1 MQIYGEKPS
10 EEADM
15 SQTSFEVVYD
25 LKDTTA
31 LYDSIPSTM
40 DNQPF
45 AVENLLKQNTPFP
58 DYGTLEADY
67 FLLDGSMPEL
77 PDGPEGISFWSSE
90 LSDKNGLFQKN
101 PVLIILF
108 SENHTSTGLTF
119 HFVGEIPVQFQVR
132 WYDLAGNMI
141 ALKSFQPDSRD
152 YYARNLVENYGRL
165 EVEFQ
170 KAKPY
175 RYVKLWGID
184 YGVVVTWN
192 ENDIKTATLVEETDP
207 TSNALKINKLT
218 FQFIDRANEFNLA
231 NSEGLHKALQKKQH
245 IEPYEIVDGERLFLG
260 RYFLTTPGSE
270 KSLAKMEATDYIGLL
285 DDTDFKDGR
294 VYNGEL
300 AGNVLADIFAGT
312 DIPFEVAE
320 DVAATPLHGWLKIQT
335 RRKALREVLFAC
347 GAVAETAR
355 RDNVWIYKP
364 SRLIQSDIPRSRKF
378 STTTKQDTYISE
390 VSIKYSEYTEG
401 AEEKELVKQSTYPA
415 GLNEVKFSSP
425 VSDLQISAGE
435 IVEAKT
441 NYIVFRLPEEAAV
454 TIYGRQYSKQ
464 DITVTSTVQQLRAG
478 ENPKAKSFTGTLFN
492 YNQARIISQ
501 AILDYYQLSLILN
514 IRYLAAQ
521 ERPGQWAAVEN
532 TLVGRGGYAAGLE
545 SIKTDLTGGY
555 ISTAQL
561 RGYYKYT
568 SEFYYAGTELYIESV
583 GEI

>member
-1 MQIYGEKPS
+1 MRTY
-10 EEADM
+10 
-15 SQTSFEVVYD
+15 FEVVYD

-31 LYDSIPSTM
+31 LQDSIPSTM
-40 DNQPF
+40 DNQNF
-45 AVENLLKQNTPFP
+45 AVESLLRDNTAFS
-58 DYGTLEADY
+58 DYGTLEQDY

-77 PDGPEGISFWSSE
+77 PDEPEGIPFWTSE
-90 LSDKNGLFQKN
+90 LSDSNGNFKKN
-101 PVLIILF
+101 PMLTILF

-119 HFVGEIPVQFQVR
+119 HFVGEVPLQMQIR
-132 WYDLAGNMI
+132 WYDLTGNMI
-141 ALKSFQPDSRD
+141 ALKSFQPDMAD

-165 EVEFQ
+165 EIEFR
-170 KAKPY
+170 KTKPY

-184 YGVVVTWN
+184 YGVVVTWD
-192 ENDIKTATLVEETDP
+192 EDDIKTASLVEETDP
-207 TSNALKINKLT
+207 ISNTLKINKLT
-218 FQFIDRANEFNLA
+218 FQFIDRENEFNLA

-270 KSLAKMEATDYIGLL
+270 KSLAKMEATDYVGLL

-294 VYNGEL
+294 VYNGEP
-300 AGNVLADIFAGT
+300 AGSVLADIFAGT
-312 DIPFEVAE
+312 GIPYEVDE
-320 DVAATPLHGWLKIQT
+320 EVAATPLHGWLKIQT

-378 STTTKQDTYISE
+378 STATKQDTYISE
-390 VSIKYSEYTEG
+390 VNIKFTEYAEG
-401 AEEKELVKQSTYPA
+401 TEEKELVKESIYPA
-415 GLNEVKFSSP
+415 GLNEVKFNSP
-425 VSDLQISAGE
+425 VSALRVSTGE
-435 IVEAKT
+435 VVEAKT
-441 NYIVFRLPEEAAV
+441 NYIIFRLQEAAAV

-464 DITVTSTVQQLRAG
+464 DITVSSSVPQLKAG

-492 YNQARIISQ
+492 YGQAKIISQ

-514 IRYLAAQ
+514 IRYLAAK
-521 ERPGQWAAVEN
+521 ERPGQWVSVEN

-568 SEFYYAGTELYIESV
+568 SEFYYAGTELYIDESV

>member
-1 MQIYGEKPS
+1 MGT
-10 EEADM
+10 
-15 SQTSFEVVYD
+15 TSFEVIYD

-31 LYDSIPSTM
+31 LQDSTPSTM
-40 DNQPF
+40 DNQDF
-45 AVENLLKQNTPFP
+45 AVENLLKDNTAFH
-58 DYGTLEADY
+58 DYGTLEQDY
-67 FLLDGSMPEL
+67 FLLDGTLPEL
-77 PDGPEGISFWSSE
+77 PDEPEGIPFWSSE
-90 LSDKNGLFQKN
+90 LSDSEGNFLNN
-101 PVLIILF
+101 PLLTILF

-119 HFVGEIPVQFQVR
+119 RFVGDLPLQMQIR
-132 WYDLAGNMI
+132 WYGLGGDMI
-141 ALKSFQPDSRD
+141 SLKSFQPDSHD
-152 YYARNLVENYGRL
+152 YYARNLVENYGKL
-165 EVEFQ
+165 EIEFQ

-184 YGVVVTWN
+184 YGVVVTWD
-192 ENDIKTATLVEETDP
+192 EDDIKAASLVEETDP
-207 TSNALKINKLT
+207 ISNTLKINKLT
-218 FQFIDRANEFNLA
+218 FQFVDRANEFNLA

-245 IEPYEIVDGERLFLG
+245 IEPYEIVDGERMYLG
-260 RYFLTTPGSE
+260 RYFLTTPSSD
-270 KSLAKMEATDYIGLL
+270 KSIAKMEATDYIGLL

-294 VYNGEL
+294 VYNGEP

-378 STTTKQDTYISE
+378 STATKQDTYISE
-390 VSIKYSEYTEG
+390 VSIKFTEYTEG
-401 AEEKELVKQSTYPA
+401 AEEKELVKETTYPA
-415 GLNEVKFSSP
+415 GVNEVKFNSP
-425 VSDLQISAGE
+425 VSDLRISSGE
-435 IVEAKT
+435 VVEART

-454 TIYGRQYSKQ
+454 AIYGKQYSKQ
-464 DITVTSTVQQLRAG
+464 DITVSSDVGQLKAG
-478 ENPKAKSFTGTLFN
+478 ENPKAKSFSGTLFN
-492 YNQARIISQ
+492 YSQAKVISQ

-514 IRYLAAQ
+514 IKYLAGR

-532 TLVGRGGYAAGLE
+532 TLEGRGGYAAGLE

-561 RGYYKYT
+561 RGDYRYVSEYYYT
-568 SEFYYAGTELYIESV
+568 GTELYT
-583 GEI
+583 GEDMGVL

>member
-1 MQIYGEKPS
+1 MRTY
-10 EEADM
+10 
-15 SQTSFEVVYD
+15 FEVIYD

-31 LYDSIPSTM
+31 LQDSVPSTM
-40 DNQPF
+40 DNQNF
-45 AVENLLKQNTPFP
+45 AVESLLRDNTAFS
-58 DYGTLEADY
+58 DYGTLEQDY
-67 FLLDGSMPEL
+67 FLLDGTMPEL
-77 PDGPEGISFWSSE
+77 PDEPEGIPFWSSE
-90 LSDKNGLFQKN
+90 VSDREGNFQSN

-119 HFVGEIPVQFQVR
+119 HFVGEVPLQMQIR
-132 WYDLAGNMI
+132 WYDLEGNMI
-141 ALKSFQPDSRD
+141 AIKSFQPDMAD

-165 EVEFQ
+165 EIEFR
-170 KAKPY
+170 KTKPF
-175 RYVKLWGID
+175 RYIKLWGID
-184 YGVVVTWN
+184 YGVVVTWG
-192 ENDIKTATLVEETDP
+192 ENDIKTASLVEETDP
-207 TSNALKINKLT
+207 ISNALKINKLT
-218 FQFIDRANEFNLA
+218 FQFIDKENEFNLA

-245 IEPYEIVDGERLFLG
+245 IEPYEIVNGERLFLG

-294 VYNGEL
+294 VYNGES
-300 AGNVLADIFAGT
+300 AGSVLADIFAGT
-312 DIPFEVAE
+312 GIPYEVNDE
-320 DVAATPLHGWLKIQT
+320 VAATPLHGWLKIQT

-364 SRLIQSDIPRSRKF
+364 SRLIQADIPRSRKF
-378 STTTKQDTYISE
+378 STATKQDTYISE
-390 VSIKYSEYTEG
+390 VSIKYAEYTEG

-425 VSDLQISAGE
+425 VSDLRISAGE

-441 NYIVFRLPEEAAV
+441 NYIVFRLPEDAAV

-464 DITVTSTVQQLRAG
+464 DITVSSSVPQLKAG
-478 ENPKAKSFTGTLFN
+478 ENPKAKSFTGALFN
-492 YNQARIISQ
+492 FGQAKIISQ

-521 ERPGQWAAVEN
+521 ERPGQWVSVEN

-568 SEFYYAGTELYIESV
+568 SEFYYAGTELYIDESV

>member
-1 MQIYGEKPS
+1 MRTY
-10 EEADM
+10 
-15 SQTSFEVVYD
+15 FEVIYD

-31 LYDSIPSTM
+31 LQDSVPSTM
-40 DNQPF
+40 DNQNF
-45 AVENLLKQNTPFP
+45 AVESLLRDNTAFS
-58 DYGTLEADY
+58 DYGTLEQDY
-67 FLLDGSMPEL
+67 FLLDGTMPEL
-77 PDGPEGISFWSSE
+77 PDEPEGIPFWSSE
-90 LSDKNGLFQKN
+90 LSDREGNFQSN

-119 HFVGEIPVQFQVR
+119 HFVGEVPLQMQIR
-132 WYDLAGNMI
+132 WYDLEGNMI
-141 ALKSFQPDSRD
+141 AIKSFQPDMAD

-165 EVEFQ
+165 EIEFR
-170 KAKPY
+170 KTKPF
-175 RYVKLWGID
+175 RYIKLWGID
-184 YGVVVTWN
+184 YGVVVTWG
-192 ENDIKTATLVEETDP
+192 ENDIKTASLVEETDP
-207 TSNALKINKLT
+207 ISNALKINKLT
-218 FQFIDRANEFNLA
+218 FQFIDKENEFNLA

-245 IEPYEIVDGERLFLG
+245 IEPYEIVNGERLFLG

-294 VYNGEL
+294 VYNGES
-300 AGNVLADIFAGT
+300 AGSVLADIFAGT
-312 DIPFEVAE
+312 GIPYEVNDE
-320 DVAATPLHGWLKIQT
+320 VAATPLHGWLKIQT

-364 SRLIQSDIPRSRKF
+364 SRLIQADIPRSRKF
-378 STTTKQDTYISE
+378 STATKQDTYISE
-390 VSIKYSEYTEG
+390 VSIKYAEYTEG

-425 VSDLQISAGE
+425 VSDLRISAGE

-441 NYIVFRLPEEAAV
+441 NYIVFRLPEDAAV

-464 DITVTSTVQQLRAG
+464 DITVSSSVPQLKAG
-478 ENPKAKSFTGTLFN
+478 ENPKAKSFTGALFN
-492 YNQARIISQ
+492 FGQAKIISQ

-521 ERPGQWAAVEN
+521 ERPGQWVSVEN

-568 SEFYYAGTELYIESV
+568 SEFYYAGTELYIDESV

>member
-1 MQIYGEKPS
+1 
-10 EEADM
+10 M
-15 SQTSFEVVYD
+15 SKTSFEVIYD

-31 LYDSIPSTM
+31 LQDSIPSTM
-40 DNQPF
+40 DNQNF
-45 AVENLLKQNTPFP
+45 AVESLLRDNTAFS
-58 DYGTLEADY
+58 DYGTLEQDY
-67 FLLDGSMPEL
+67 FLLDGTMPEL
-77 PDGPEGISFWSSE
+77 PDKPEGIPFWSSE
-90 LSDKNGLFQKN
+90 LSDENGLFQKN

-192 ENDIKTATLVEETDP
+192 ENDIKTASLVEETDP
-207 TSNALKINKLT
+207 ISNTLKINKLT

-294 VYNGEL
+294 VYNGES
-300 AGNVLADIFAGT
+300 AGSVLADIFAGT
-312 DIPFEVAE
+312 GIPYEVNDE
-320 DVAATPLHGWLKIQT
+320 VAATPLHGWLKIQT

-364 SRLIQSDIPRSRKF
+364 SRLIQADIPRSRKF
-378 STTTKQDTYISE
+378 STATKQDTYISE
-390 VSIKYSEYTEG
+390 VSIKYAEYTEG

-425 VSDLQISAGE
+425 VSDLRISAGE

-441 NYIVFRLPEEAAV
+441 NYIVFRLPEDAAV

-464 DITVTSTVQQLRAG
+464 DITVSSSVPQLKAG
-478 ENPKAKSFTGTLFN
+478 ENPKAKSFTGALFN
-492 YNQARIISQ
+492 FGQAKIISQ

-521 ERPGQWAAVEN
+521 ERPGQWVSVEN

-568 SEFYYAGTELYIESV
+568 SEFYYAGTELYIDESV

>member
-1 MQIYGEKPS
+1 
-10 EEADM
+10 M

-31 LYDSIPSTM
+31 LQDSIPSTM
-40 DNQPF
+40 DNQGF
-45 AVENLLKQNTPFP
+45 AVESLLKDNTAFP
-58 DYGTLEADY
+58 DYGTLEQDY
-67 FLLDGSMPEL
+67 FLLDGTMPEL
-77 PDGPEGISFWSSE
+77 PDEPEGIPFWTSE
-90 LSDKNGLFQKN
+90 LSDDNGNFLDN
-101 PVLIILF
+101 PVLTILF

-119 HFVGEIPVQFQVR
+119 HFVGELPLQFQVR
-132 WYDLAGNMI
+132 WYDLTGNMI
-141 ALKSFQPDSRD
+141 ALKSFQPDIPD
-152 YYARNLVENYGRL
+152 FYARNLVENYGKL
-165 EVEFQ
+165 EIEFQ
-170 KAKPY
+170 KTKPY

-184 YGVVVTWN
+184 YGVVVTWD
-192 ENDIKTATLVEETDP
+192 EDDIKTASLVEETDP
-207 TSNALKINKLT
+207 ISNALKINKLT
-218 FQFIDRANEFNLA
+218 FQFVDRESEFNLA

-245 IEPYEIVDGERLFLG
+245 IEPYEVVDGERMYLG
-260 RYFLTTPGSE
+260 RYFLTTPSSD

-320 DVAATPLHGWLKIQT
+320 DVAATPLYGWLKIQT

-364 SRLIQSDIPRSRKF
+364 TRLIQSDIPRSRKF
-378 STTTKQDTYISE
+378 STSTKQDTYISE
-390 VSIKYSEYTEG
+390 VSIKFTEYTEG
-401 AEEKELVKQSTYPA
+401 AEEKELVKETTYPA
-415 GLNEVKFSSP
+415 GLNEVKFNSP
-425 VSDLQISAGE
+425 VSGPRISSGE
-435 IVEAKT
+435 VVEAKT
-441 NYIVFRLPEEAAV
+441 NYIIFRLPAESAV
-454 TIYGRQYSKQ
+454 VIYGRQYGKQ
-464 DITVTSTVQQLRAG
+464 DITVSSSVPQLKAG
-478 ENPKAKSFTGTLFN
+478 ENPKAKSFSGTLFN
-492 YNQARIISQ
+492 YSQARVISQ

-514 IRYLAAQ
+514 IKYLAGQ

-561 RGYYKYT
+561 RGYYRYVSEYYYT
-568 SEFYYAGTELYIESV
+568 GTELYT
-583 GEI
+583 GEEMGVI

>member
-1 MQIYGEKPS
+1 
-10 EEADM
+10 M
-15 SQTSFEVVYD
+15 STNFEVVYD

-31 LYDSIPSTM
+31 LQDSIPSTM
-40 DNQPF
+40 DNQSF
-45 AVENLLKQNTPFP
+45 AEENLLKQKTEFP
-58 DYGTLEADY
+58 EYGTLEQDY
-67 FLLDGSMPEL
+67 FVLDGSMPEL
-77 PDGPEGISFWSSE
+77 PDEPDGIPFWSSA
-90 LSDKNGLFQKN
+90 LSDGNGNFQNN
-101 PVLIILF
+101 PVLTVLF
-108 SENHTSTGLTF
+108 TQNHTSTGLTF
-119 HFVGEIPVQFQVR
+119 HFIGELPLQFQVR
-132 WYDLAGNMI
+132 WYDLSGNMI

-170 KAKPY
+170 KARPY

-184 YGVVVTWN
+184 YGVVVTWG
-192 ENDIKTATLVEETDP
+192 ENDIKTASLVEETDP
-207 TSNALKINKLT
+207 ISNTLKINKLT
-218 FQFIDRANEFNLA
+218 FQFVDRANEFNLA

-245 IEPYEIVDGERLFLG
+245 IAPYEIVDGERLYLG
-260 RYFLTTPGSE
+260 RYFLTTPSSD

-285 DDTDFKDGR
+285 DGADFKGGR

-320 DVAATPLHGWLKIQT
+320 DVAETPLYGWLKIQT

-364 SRLIQSDIPRSRKF
+364 TRLIRSDIPRSRKF
-378 STTTKQDTYISE
+378 STATKQDTYISE
-390 VSIKYSEYTEG
+390 VSIKFTEYTEG
-401 AEEKELVKQSTYPA
+401 TEEKELVKETTYPA
-415 GLNEVKFSSP
+415 GVNEVKFNSP
-425 VSDLQISAGE
+425 VSDLRISAGE

-441 NYIVFRLPEEAAV
+441 NYIIFRLAEEAAV
-454 TIYGRQYSKQ
+454 TIYGKQYSKQ
-464 DITVTSTVQQLRAG
+464 DITVSSDVGQLKAG
-478 ENPKAKSFTGTLFN
+478 ENPKAKSFSGTLFN
-492 YNQARIISQ
+492 YSQAKVISQ

-514 IRYLAAQ
+514 IKYLAGN

-532 TLVGRGGYAAGLE
+532 TLEGRGGYAAGLE

-561 RGYYKYT
+561 RGYYRYVSEYYYT
-568 SEFYYAGTELYIESV
+568 GMELYTGEVV
-583 GEI
+583 GII

>member
-1 MQIYGEKPS
+1 MRTG
-10 EEADM
+10 
-15 SQTSFEVVYD
+15 FEVVYD

-31 LYDSIPSTM
+31 LQDSVPSTM

-45 AVENLLKQNTPFP
+45 AVENLLKQNMVFP
-58 DYGTLEADY
+58 DYGTLEQDY
-67 FLLDGSMPEL
+67 FVLDGSMQEL
-77 PDGPEGISFWSSE
+77 PDEPEGIPFWSSE
-90 LSDKNGLFQKN
+90 LSDGEGNFLDN
-101 PVLIILF
+101 PVLTILF

-119 HFVGEIPVQFQVR
+119 HFIGDLPLQMQVR
-132 WYDLAGNMI
+132 WYSLDGNMI
-141 ALKSFQPDSRD
+141 SLKSFQPDNPD

-165 EVEFQ
+165 EIEFQ

-184 YGVVVTWN
+184 YGVIVTWG
-192 ENDIKTATLVEETDP
+192 ENDIKTASLVEETDP
-207 TSNALKINKLT
+207 ISNTLKINKLT
-218 FQFIDRANEFNLA
+218 FQFVDKVNEFNLA

-245 IEPYEIVDGERLFLG
+245 IEPYEIVDGERMYLG
-260 RYFLTTPGSE
+260 RYFLTTPSSD

-285 DDTDFKDGR
+285 DDTDFKGGR

-320 DVAATPLHGWLKIQT
+320 DVAATPLYGWLKIQT

-364 SRLIQSDIPRSRKF
+364 TRIKQSDIPRSRKF
-378 STTTKQDTYISE
+378 STSTKQDTYISE
-390 VSIKYSEYTEG
+390 VSIKFTEYTEG
-401 AEEKELVKQSTYPA
+401 AEEKELVKESVYPA
-415 GLNEVKFSSP
+415 GVNEVKFNSP
-425 VSDLQISAGE
+425 VFGLRVSTGV

-441 NYIVFRLPEEAAV
+441 NYIIFRLAEEAAV
-454 TIYGRQYSKQ
+454 TIYGKQYSKQ
-464 DITVTSTVQQLRAG
+464 DITVSSDVGQIKAG
-478 ENPKAKSFTGTLFN
+478 ENPKAKSFSGTLFN
-492 YNQARIISQ
+492 YSQAKVISQ

-514 IRYLAAQ
+514 IKYLAGW

-561 RGYYKYT
+561 RGYYRYVSEYYYT
-568 SEFYYAGTELYIESV
+568 GTELYT
-583 GEI
+583 GEVMGII

>member
-1 MQIYGEKPS
+1 MGT
-10 EEADM
+10 
-15 SQTSFEVVYD
+15 TSFEVIYD

-31 LYDSIPSTM
+31 LQDSTPSTM
-40 DNQPF
+40 DNQDF
-45 AVENLLKQNTPFP
+45 AVENLLKDNTAFH
-58 DYGTLEADY
+58 DYGTLEQDY
-67 FLLDGSMPEL
+67 FLLDGTLPEL
-77 PDGPEGISFWSSE
+77 PDEPEGIPFWSSE
-90 LSDKNGLFQKN
+90 LSDSEGNFLNN
-101 PVLIILF
+101 PLLTILF

-119 HFVGEIPVQFQVR
+119 RFVGDLPLQMQIR
-132 WYDLAGNMI
+132 WYGLGGDMI
-141 ALKSFQPDSRD
+141 SLKSFQPDSHD
-152 YYARNLVENYGRL
+152 YYARNLVENYGKL
-165 EVEFQ
+165 EIEFQ

-184 YGVVVTWN
+184 YGVVVTWD
-192 ENDIKTATLVEETDP
+192 EDDIKAASLVEETDP
-207 TSNALKINKLT
+207 ISNTLKINKLT
-218 FQFIDRANEFNLA
+218 FQFVDRANEFNLA

-245 IEPYEIVDGERLFLG
+245 IEPYEIVDGERMYLG
-260 RYFLTTPGSE
+260 RYFLTTPSSD
-270 KSLAKMEATDYIGLL
+270 KSIAKMEATDYIGLL

-294 VYNGEL
+294 VYNGEP

-378 STTTKQDTYISE
+378 STATKQDTYISE
-390 VSIKYSEYTEG
+390 VSIKFTEYTEG
-401 AEEKELVKQSTYPA
+401 AEEKELVKETTYPA
-415 GLNEVKFSSP
+415 GVNEVKFNSP
-425 VSDLQISAGE
+425 VSDLRISSGE
-435 IVEAKT
+435 VVEART

-454 TIYGRQYSKQ
+454 AIYGKQYSKQ
-464 DITVTSTVQQLRAG
+464 DITVSSDVGQLKAG
-478 ENPKAKSFTGTLFN
+478 ENPKAKSFSGTLFN
-492 YNQARIISQ
+492 YSQAKVISQ

-514 IRYLAAQ
+514 IKYLAGR

-532 TLVGRGGYAAGLE
+532 TLEGRGGYAAGLE

-561 RGYYKYT
+561 RGYYRYVSEYYYT
-568 SEFYYAGTELYIESV
+568 GTELYT
-583 GEI
+583 GEDMGVL

>member
-1 MQIYGEKPS
+1 MGT
-10 EEADM
+10 
-15 SQTSFEVVYD
+15 TSFEVVYD

-31 LYDSIPSTM
+31 LQDSIPSTM
-40 DNQPF
+40 DNQDF
-45 AVENLLKQNTPFP
+45 AVESLLRDNTAFSN
-58 DYGTLEADY
+58 YGTLEQDY
-67 FLLDGSMPEL
+67 FLLDGTMPEL
-77 PDGPEGISFWSSE
+77 PDNPEGIPFWSSE
-90 LSDKNGLFQKN
+90 LSDSEGNFQSN

-119 HFVGEIPVQFQVR
+119 HFVGEVPLQMQIR
-132 WYDLAGNMI
+132 WYDLTGNMI
-141 ALKSFQPDSRD
+141 ALKSFQPDAHD

-165 EVEFQ
+165 EIEFR
-170 KAKPY
+170 KTKPY

-184 YGVVVTWN
+184 YGVVVTWD
-192 ENDIKTATLVEETDP
+192 EDDIKTASLVEETDP
-207 TSNALKINKLT
+207 ISNTLKINKLT
-218 FQFIDRANEFNLA
+218 FQFIDSANEFNLA

-294 VYNGEL
+294 VYNGEP
-300 AGNVLADIFAGT
+300 AGSVLADIFAGT
-312 DIPFEVAE
+312 NIPYEIAE
-320 DVAATPLHGWLKIQT
+320 DVAATPLYGWLKIQT

-378 STTTKQDTYISE
+378 STATKQDTYISE
-390 VSIKYSEYTEG
+390 VSIKFTEYAEG
-401 AEEKELVKQSTYPA
+401 TEEKELVKESIYPA
-415 GLNEVKFSSP
+415 GLNEVKFNSP
-425 VSDLQISAGE
+425 VSGLRISIGE
-435 IVEAKT
+435 VVETKT
-441 NYIVFRLPEEAAV
+441 NYIIFRLQEAAAV

-464 DITVTSTVQQLRAG
+464 DITVSSSVPQLKAG

-492 YNQARIISQ
+492 YGQAKIISQ

-521 ERPGQWAAVEN
+521 ERPGQWVSVEN

-568 SEFYYAGTELYIESV
+568 SEFYYAGTELYIDESV

>member
-1 MQIYGEKPS
+1 
-10 EEADM
+10 M

-31 LYDSIPSTM
+31 LQDSIPSTM
-40 DNQPF
+40 DNQAF
-45 AVENLLKQNTPFP
+45 AVESLLKDNTAFP
-58 DYGTLEADY
+58 DYGTLENDY
-67 FLLDGSMPEL
+67 FLLDGTMPEL
-77 PDGPEGISFWSSE
+77 ADEPEGIAFWSSE
-90 LSDKNGLFQKN
+90 LSDSDGNFQDN
-101 PVLIILF
+101 PLLIILF

-132 WYDLAGNMI
+132 WYDLTGNMI
-141 ALKSFQPDSRD
+141 ALKSFRPDNPD

-170 KAKPY
+170 KAQPY

-184 YGVVVTWN
+184 YGVVVTWG
-192 ENDIKTATLVEETDP
+192 ENDIKTASLVEETDP
-207 TSNALKINKLT
+207 TSNTLKINKLT
-218 FQFIDRANEFNLA
+218 FQFVDRDNEFNLA

-260 RYFLTTPGSE
+260 RYFLTTPGSD

-294 VYNGEL
+294 VYDGEP
-300 AGNVLADIFAGT
+300 AGNVLADIFVGT
-312 DIPFEVAE
+312 GIPYEVSE

-335 RRKALREVLFAC
+335 RRKALREVLFAA

-378 STTTKQDTYISE
+378 STATKQDTYISE
-390 VSIKYSEYTEG
+390 VSIKYTEYSAG
-401 AEEKELVKQSTYPA
+401 AEEKELVKATTYPA
-415 GLNEVKFSSP
+415 GVNEVKFSSP
-425 VSDLQISAGE
+425 VSDLRISAGE

-454 TIYGRQYSKQ
+454 TIYGKQYSKQ
-464 DITVTSTVQQLRAG
+464 DITVSSDVGQLKAG

-492 YNQARIISQ
+492 YSQARLISQ

-521 ERPGQWAAVEN
+521 ERPGKWAAVEN
-532 TLVGRGGYAAGLE
+532 TLEGRGGYAAGLE
-545 SIKTDLTGGY
+545 SIRTDLTGGY

-561 RGYYKYT
+561 RGYYKYV
-568 SEFYYAGTELYIESV
+568 SEYYYTGTEIFTGEDV
-583 GEI
+583 GT

>member
-1 MQIYGEKPS
+1 MGT
-10 EEADM
+10 
-15 SQTSFEVVYD
+15 TSFEVVYD

-31 LYDSIPSTM
+31 LQDSVPSTM
-40 DNQPF
+40 DNQNF
-45 AVENLLKQNTPFP
+45 AVESLLRDNIAFS
-58 DYGTLEADY
+58 DYGTLEQDY
-67 FLLDGSMPEL
+67 FLLDGTMPEL
-77 PDGPEGISFWSSE
+77 PDEPEGIPFWSSE
-90 LSDKNGLFQKN
+90 LSDREGNFQSN

-119 HFVGEIPVQFQVR
+119 HFVGEVPLQMQIR
-132 WYDLAGNMI
+132 WYDLEGNMI
-141 ALKSFQPDSRD
+141 AIKSFQPDMAD

-165 EVEFQ
+165 EIEFR
-170 KAKPY
+170 KTKPF
-175 RYVKLWGID
+175 RYIKLWGID
-184 YGVVVTWN
+184 YGVVVTWG
-192 ENDIKTATLVEETDP
+192 ENDIKTASLVEETDP
-207 TSNALKINKLT
+207 ISNALKINKLT
-218 FQFIDRANEFNLA
+218 FQFIDKENEFNLA

-245 IEPYEIVDGERLFLG
+245 IEPYEIVNGERLFLG

-294 VYNGEL
+294 VYNGES
-300 AGNVLADIFAGT
+300 AGSVLADIFAGT
-312 DIPFEVAE
+312 GIPYEVNDE
-320 DVAATPLHGWLKIQT
+320 VAATPLHGWLKIQT

-364 SRLIQSDIPRSRKF
+364 SRLIQADIPRSRKF
-378 STTTKQDTYISE
+378 STATKQDTYISE
-390 VSIKYSEYTEG
+390 VSIKYAEYTEG

-425 VSDLQISAGE
+425 VSDLRISAGE

-441 NYIVFRLPEEAAV
+441 NYIVFRLPEDAAV

-464 DITVTSTVQQLRAG
+464 DITVSSSVPQLKAG
-478 ENPKAKSFTGTLFN
+478 ENPKAKSFTGALFN
-492 YNQARIISQ
+492 FGQAKIISQ

-521 ERPGQWAAVEN
+521 ERPGQWVSVEN

-568 SEFYYAGTELYIESV
+568 SEFYYAGTELYIDESV

>member
-1 MQIYGEKPS
+1 
-10 EEADM
+10 M
-15 SQTSFEVVYD
+15 SKTSFEVIYD

-31 LYDSIPSTM
+31 LQDSIPSTM
-40 DNQPF
+40 DNQNF
-45 AVENLLKQNTPFP
+45 AVESLLRDNTAFS
-58 DYGTLEADY
+58 DYGTLEQDY
-67 FLLDGSMPEL
+67 FLLDGTMPEL
-77 PDGPEGISFWSSE
+77 PDKPEGIPFWSSE
-90 LSDKNGLFQKN
+90 LSDENGLFQKN

-192 ENDIKTATLVEETDP
+192 ENDIKTASLVEETDP
-207 TSNALKINKLT
+207 ISNTLKINKLT

-300 AGNVLADIFAGT
+300 AGNVLAEIFAGT

-320 DVAATPLHGWLKIQT
+320 DVAATPLYGWLKIQT

-378 STTTKQDTYISE
+378 STATKQDTYISE
-390 VSIKYSEYTEG
+390 VSIKFTEYTEG
-401 AEEKELVKQSTYPA
+401 AEEKELVKETTYPA
-415 GLNEVKFSSP
+415 GLNEVKFNSP
-425 VSDLQISAGE
+425 VSALRVSTGE
-435 IVEAKT
+435 VVEAKT
-441 NYIVFRLPEEAAV
+441 NYIIFRLSEEAAV

-464 DITVTSTVQQLRAG
+464 DITVSSSVPQLKAG

-492 YNQARIISQ
+492 YGQAKIISQ

-521 ERPGQWAAVEN
+521 ERPGQWASVEN

-545 SIKTDLTGGY
+545 SIKTDLTGGD

-568 SEFYYAGTELYIESV
+568 SEFYYTGTELYIDESV
-583 GEI
+583 GDI

>member
-1 MQIYGEKPS
+1 MG
-10 EEADM
+10 A
-15 SQTSFEVVYD
+15 TSFEVVYD

-31 LYDSIPSTM
+31 LQDSIPSTM
-40 DNQPF
+40 DNQNF
-45 AVENLLKQNTPFP
+45 AVESLLRDNTAFS
-58 DYGTLEADY
+58 DYGTLEQDY

-77 PDGPEGISFWSSE
+77 PDEPAGIPFWTSE
-90 LSDKNGLFQKN
+90 LSDNNGNFAKK
-101 PVLIILF
+101 PVLSILF

-119 HFVGEIPVQFQVR
+119 HFVGEVPLQMQIR
-132 WYDLAGNMI
+132 WYDLTGNMI
-141 ALKSFQPDSRD
+141 ALKSFQPDMAD

-165 EVEFQ
+165 EIEFQ
-170 KAKPY
+170 KARPY

-192 ENDIKTATLVEETDP
+192 KDDIKTASLVEETDP
-207 TSNALKINKLT
+207 ISNTLKINKLT
-218 FQFIDRANEFNLA
+218 FQFVDRDNEFNLA

-294 VYNGEL
+294 VYNGEP
-300 AGNVLADIFAGT
+300 AGIILADIFEGT
-312 DIPFEVAE
+312 GIPYEVAE
-320 DVAATPLHGWLKIQT
+320 DVAATPLYGWLKIQT

-378 STTTKQDTYISE
+378 STATKQDTYISE
-390 VSIKYSEYTEG
+390 VSIKFTEYAEG
-401 AEEKELVKQSTYPA
+401 TEEKELVKESIYPA
-415 GLNEVKFSSP
+415 GLNEVKFNSP
-425 VSDLQISAGE
+425 VSSLRVSAGD

-441 NYIVFRLPEEAAV
+441 NYIIFRLQEEATV

-464 DITVTSTVQQLRAG
+464 DITVSSSVPQLKAG
-478 ENPKAKSFTGTLFN
+478 ENPKAKSFTGALFN
-492 YNQARIISQ
+492 FGQAKVISQ

-521 ERPGQWAAVEN
+521 EKPGQWAAVEN

-568 SEFYYAGTELYIESV
+568 SEFYYAGMELYIDESV